1 MTETDENVIENILAG
16 NRDAFAIL
24 VDKYKDKVFSLVL
37 GIVKDYELAQE
48 VAQDVFVKVY
58 SSLRKFR
65 RDSSFSTW
73 IYRISYNTAIS
84 ETRKRK
90 VKSISFDDN
99 ISSKVNNNEIED
111 NVESWRQEGEELKLS
126 RALSQLLPDER
137 IIINL
142 YYFEEKAISEICE
155 ITGLGQSNVKV
166 KLHRLRKKL
175 KELII
180 DISKLEPV
188 FL

>member
-1 MTETDENVIENILAG
+1 MTETDDKVIEEILAG

-24 VDKYKDKVFSLVL
+24 VDKYKDKVFSLVF

-48 VAQDVFVKVY
+48 VAQDVFIKAY
-58 SSLRKFR
+58 SSLKKFR

-90 VKSISFDDN
+90 VKKVSFDEN
-99 ISSKVNNNEIED
+99 ISSKISNEEIED
-111 NVESWRQEGEELKLS
+111 NAESWRKDGEQKKLS

-137 IIINL
+137 VIISL

-175 KELII
+175 KALITE
-180 DISKLEPV
+180 ISKAELA

>member
-1 MTETDENVIENILAG
+1 MTETDEIVIENILAG
-16 NRDAFAIL
+16 NRDAFAVL
-24 VDKYKDKVFSLVL
+24 VDKYKDRVFSLVF

-48 VAQDVFVKVY
+48 VAQDVFVKAY

-90 VKSISFDDN
+90 IKNISFDEN
-99 ISSKVNNNEIED
+99 ISSKISNEEVEE
-111 NVESWRQEGEELKLS
+111 NLESWRKEGEELKLS
-126 RALSQLLPDER
+126 RALSQLLPDEMA
-137 IIINL
+137 IISL
-142 YYFEEKAISEICE
+142 YYFEEKAISEISV
-155 ITGLGQSNVKV
+155 ITGLGNSNVKV

-175 KELII
+175 KDLII
-180 DISKLEPV
+180 DINKAELAI
-188 FL
+188 L